1 MPLKT
6 VSAEPALHVI
16 SSVVCQQ
23 IAVNLLDAWTDPK
36 GLSATVRSLLL
47 NEQTDAGAES
57 RDASTLDKGNGSDAS
72 SEAPKAASEAPPSS
86 SSSSSSFTANS
97 IVTSD
102 MTLGIPA
109 HPKSAVPFLTASE
122 AGCLLRRRFRNGSKR
137 TLDLTGYSS
146 SLSSSSARDL
156 SFDLSGR
163 SGGKSGKI
171 SSAIGEGELCF
182 CVSVIHAW
190 VATYLQ

>member
-47 NEQTDAGAES
+47 NEQTDAVS

-72 SEAPKAASEAPPSS
+72 SEAPKAASEAPSS

>member
-86 SSSSSSFTANS
+86 SPFTANS